1 MVDLPRERKASLTD
15 HPLPTQA
22 MSDDVQRGVDA
33 LLALKKRPNRN
44 LFGSPR
50 FASRSPLGKPKK
62 EITKEAKQKR
72 KEIAKEAKQKRPRA
86 PKPDIVSVDDD
97 LALLLT
103 KMSMPSPEDMS
114 MSEDVSEDMST

>member
-1 MVDLPRERKASLTD
+1 
-15 HPLPTQA
+15 

-50 FASRSPLGKPKK
+50 FASRSPLGKP
-62 EITKEAKQKR
+62 ITKEAKQKR

-103 KMSMPSPEDMS
+103 KMSMPSSEDMS

>member
-1 MVDLPRERKASLTD
+1 MVHL
-15 HPLPTQA
+15 
-22 MSDDVQRGVDA
+22 
-33 LLALKKRPNRN
+33 

-72 KEIAKEAKQKRPRA
+72 PRA
-86 PKPDIVSVDDD
+86 PKPDIMSVDDD

-103 KMSMPSPEDMS
+103 KDMS
-114 MSEDVSEDMST
+114 MSEDVSDARGRRPPDPRRRSPHEAAAAVARRTRPGARRQYLKAVEQNRKA